1 MTDYRVLKIGLDGHV
16 EASRAFVCDSDE
28 HAIEWAK
35 QLQED
40 RPVELWSGE
49 RLVKRLS
56 TSVAKQRR
64 AISHE
69 IHGGRML
76 PKKET

>member
-1 MTDYRVLKIGLDGHV
+1 MSDYRVFKIGLDGHV

-40 RPVELWSGE
+40 RPAELWNGD

-56 TSVAKQRR
+56 TPIAKRRR
-64 AISHE
+64 AISYE
-69 IHGGRML
+69 IHEGRMH
-76 PKKET
+76 PRN

>member
-1 MTDYRVLKIGLDGHV
+1 MTDYRAFKIGPDGHFA
-16 EASRAFVCDSDE
+16 ASRAFVCDSDE

-40 RPVELWSGE
+40 RPIELWSND

-56 TSVAKQRR
+56 APVAKHRNTV
-64 AISHE
+64 SHE
-69 IHGGRML
+69 IHEGRMI
-76 PKKET
+76 PKKT